1 VVMEGSVYGSMG
13 LKSAGNRGLRTL
25 IVDTSPQVR
34 EHLISLVAHLD
45 RIEVAGQAGGAAE
58 ALEAIPRLKPDVI
71 IMDVFT
77 QGDGLQTLQEVKA
90 LSPDSIIVMLAFY
103 PYSRY
108 RDQFLLAGADY
119 VLDKLTEV
127 KKVGELLASLV

>member
-1 VVMEGSVYGSMG
+1 MYSDRD

-45 RIEVAGQAGGAAE
+45 RIEVTGQAGGVAE
-58 ALEAIPRLKPDVI
+58 ALEAIPRLKPDII
-71 IMDVFT
+71 IMDLFT
-77 QGDGLQTLQEVKA
+77 PGGSLETLQEIKA
-90 LSPDSIIVMLAFY
+90 LSPESIIVMLAFY
-103 PYSRY
+103 PHSRY
-108 RDQFLLAGADY
+108 RDQYLSAGADF

-127 KKVGELLASLV
+127 QKVSEVLASLV

>member
-1 VVMEGSVYGSMG
+1 MYSSRGP
-13 LKSAGNRGLRTL
+13 KSAENRGLRTL

-45 RIEVAGQAGGAAE
+45 RIEVAGQAGGVVE
-58 ALEAIPRLKPDVI
+58 ALEAIPRLNPDII
-71 IMDVFT
+71 IMDLFT
-77 QGDGLQTLQEVKA
+77 PGGSLETLQQIKS

-108 RDQFLLAGADY
+108 RDQCILAGADY

-127 KKVGELLASLV
+127 KKVGEVLASLV